1 VVPGSNPGIP
11 HSFCR
16 SSKVQNPKSRLCRLR
31 DFLFV
36 FLYCTDVYCRDVM
49 GAGLGLNF
57 LLTALVLSL
66 VIMDMM
72 IYDDMMI

>member
-1 VVPGSNPGIP
+1 
-11 HSFCR
+11 
-16 SSKVQNPKSRLCRLR
+16 
-31 DFLFV
+31 
-36 FLYCTDVYCRDVM
+36 M